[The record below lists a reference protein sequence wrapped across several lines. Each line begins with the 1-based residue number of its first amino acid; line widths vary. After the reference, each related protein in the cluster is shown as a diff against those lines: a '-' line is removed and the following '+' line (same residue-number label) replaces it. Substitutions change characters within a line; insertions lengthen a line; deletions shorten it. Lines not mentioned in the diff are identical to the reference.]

1 MYTILAVFFF
11 NVKMKPLIDHY
22 TIRLN
27 HVYESSNKK
36 EKQNEKLNKFI

>member
-11 NVKMKPLIDHY
+11 LQCQNEKPLIDHY

-27 HVYESSNKK
+27 HVYESSNQKR
-36 EKQNEKLNKFI
+36 NKTKTIE